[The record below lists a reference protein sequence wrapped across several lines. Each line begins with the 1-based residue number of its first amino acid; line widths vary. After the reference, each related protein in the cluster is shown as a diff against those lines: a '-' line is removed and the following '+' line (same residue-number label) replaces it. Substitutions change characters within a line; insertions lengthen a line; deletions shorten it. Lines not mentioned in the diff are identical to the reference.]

1 MIDIDESTLN
11 NVFEYILKRCSEA
24 TKLYNETIKFWDENK
39 DNKTVENK
47 DFKTRDY
54 QEQILAK
61 IRKAEICIKLLTE
74 DLNALKY
81 SFVES
86 GSSPIKDYIAFL
98 LCDLR
103 HMFSQLK
110 LLEYACRMKKSLNNQ
125 EE

>member
-61 IRKAEICIKLLTE
+61 IRKAEICIKSLTE

-86 GSSPIKDYIAFL
+86 GSSLNIASL

-110 LLEYACRMKKSLNNQ
+110 LLEYACRMKKSLSDQ
-125 EE
+125 ED

>member
-11 NVFEYILKRCSEA
+11 NIFEYILKRCSEA

-61 IRKAEICIKLLTE
+61 IRKAEICIKSLTE
-74 DLNALKY
+74 DLDALKY

-86 GSSPIKDYIAFL
+86 GSSLNIASL

-110 LLEYACRMKKSLNNQ
+110 LLEYACRMKKSLSDQ
-125 EE
+125 ED

>member
-47 DFKTRDY
+47 DFKTRDH

-61 IRKAEICIKLLTE
+61 IRKAEICIKSLTE

-86 GSSPIKDYIAFL
+86 GSSLNIASL

-110 LLEYACRMKKSLNNQ
+110 LLEYACRMKKSLSDQ

>member
-1 MIDIDESTLN
+1 MINIDESTLN

-61 IRKAEICIKLLTE
+61 IRKAEICIKSLTE

-86 GSSPIKDYIAFL
+86 GSSLNIASL

-110 LLEYACRMKKSLNNQ
+110 LLEYTCRMKKSLNDQ
-125 EE
+125 ED

>member
-61 IRKAEICIKLLTE
+61 IRKAEICIKSLTE
-74 DLNALKY
+74 DLDALKY
-81 SFVES
+81 SFV
-86 GSSPIKDYIAFL
+86 GCALSPRVASM
-98 LCDLR
+98 LCDL
-103 HMFSQLK
+103 HYMFSQLK
-110 LLEYACRMKKSLNNQ
+110 WLEYTCRMKKSLSDQ

>member
-1 MIDIDESTLN
+1 MINIDESTLN

-61 IRKAEICIKLLTE
+61 IRKAEICIKSLTE

-86 GSSPIKDYIAFL
+86 GSSLNIASL

-110 LLEYACRMKKSLNNQ
+110 LLEYACRMKKSLNDQ

>member
-74 DLNALKY
+74 DLDALKY

-86 GSSPIKDYIAFL
+86 GSSLNIASL

-110 LLEYACRMKKSLNNQ
+110 LLEYACRMKKSLNDQ

>member
-61 IRKAEICIKLLTE
+61 IRKAEICIKSLTE

-86 GSSPIKDYIAFL
+86 GSSLNIASL

-103 HMFSQLK
+103 YMFSQLK
-110 LLEYACRMKKSLNNQ
+110 LLEYACRMKKSLSDQ
-125 EE
+125 ED

>member
-1 MIDIDESTLN
+1 MINIDESTLN

-47 DFKTRDY
+47 DFKTIDY
-54 QEQILAK
+54 QAQILAK
-61 IRKAEICIKLLTE
+61 IFKAEICIKSLTE

-86 GSSPIKDYIAFL
+86 GSSPNIAFL

-103 HMFSQLK
+103 RMFSQLK
-110 LLEYACRMKKSLNNQ
+110 LLEYACRMKKSLSDQ

>member
-61 IRKAEICIKLLTE
+61 IRKAEICIKSLTE

-86 GSSPIKDYIAFL
+86 GSSLNIASL

-110 LLEYACRMKKSLNNQ
+110 LLEYACRMKKSLSDQ

>member
-11 NVFEYILKRCSEA
+11 TIYEYILKCSSDT

-47 DFKTRDY
+47 GFKTRDY
-54 QEQILAK
+54 QTQILAK
-61 IRKAEICIKLLTE
+61 IRKAEICIKSLTE

-81 SFVES
+81 LFV
-86 GSSPIKDYIAFL
+86 GCCLSPRVASM
-98 LCDLR
+98 LCDLDY
-103 HMFSQLK
+103 MFSQLK
-110 LLEYACRMKKSLNNQ
+110 WLEYTCKLKESLNDQ

>member
-11 NVFEYILKRCSEA
+11 NVFEYILKRFSEA

-61 IRKAEICIKLLTE
+61 IRKAEICIKSLTE
-74 DLNALKY
+74 DLDALKY

-86 GSSPIKDYIAFL
+86 GSSLNIASL

-110 LLEYACRMKKSLNNQ
+110 LLEYACRMKKSLSDQ
-125 EE
+125 ED